1 LNNRSLEG
9 IASLR
14 RGSPPIDLNV
24 PPIIDIHPDHFTISP
39 SPPSTATDGAGVD
52 AAAGDVTHLDVNTTI
67 TRPNF
72 SVVGR
77 VFVHGPS
84 GNVAVGDISSYNDT
98 SGAPAQ
104 KLEVDG
110 SAMVRGD
117 VVFDNSNGESSIVVL
132 DANADALTVKD
143 AGASPIT
150 YWKINSATS
159 RLETHA
165 PLHIL
170 DTRIEALDNSTTG
183 LQFTAEAG
191 NPLITLDTS
200 DSAENVKVAYP
211 LNAQD
216 TTDSCDTSVDGTCGA
231 IGVGGGHRRAHGG
244 EENIHDWYVNRRPRE
259 LTLQW
264 GFLESV
270 FFCSSPASSSSSSAA
285 READE
290 GP

>member
-1 LNNRSLEG
+1 MHPRPRCAPVKTYRPFVTAVLNNRSLEG
-9 IASLR
+9 IASLG
-14 RGSPPIDLNV
+14 RGSPPIDPNV
-24 PPIIDIHPDHFTISP
+24 PPIIDIHPDHLTTSP
-39 SPPSTATDGAGVD
+39 SSPSTATDGAGVD

-77 VFVHGPS
+77 VFVHGTS

-110 SAMVRGD
+110 STMVRGD

-132 DANADALTVKD
+132 DANAEALTVKD
-143 AGASPIT
+143 AGASPVT
-150 YWKINSATS
+150 YWKINSHS
-159 RLETHA
+159 GRLETHA

-191 NPLITLDTS
+191 NPMVTLDTS

-231 IGVGGGHRRAHGG
+231 LASVVATGGLTVGKKTFMTG
-244 EENIHDWYVNRRPRE
+244 
-259 LTLQW
+259 T
-264 GFLESV
+264 S
-270 FFCSSPASSSSSSAA
+270 SSP
-285 READE
+285 
-290 GP
+290 